1 MSSTEYFLTPK
12 PKQTIVCIDDMQSC
26 PPPPHASSPQ
36 LIESLAPQQDRVG
49 VISDAPPGFFLAA
62 PCNSSIATDR
72 RMQFKLLPKKSGYHF
87 RRDNHIRLQPRLQ
100 PKRKPIECAAGS
112 TTTKASK
119 HFDNTYRGWSARS
132 A

>member
-1 MSSTEYFLTPK
+1 MSSSTEYCLTPK
-12 PKQTIVCIDDMQSC
+12 RTIVCIDDMQSC

-49 VISDAPPGFFLAA
+49 VISDAPPGFSLAA

-87 RRDNHIRLQPRLQ
+87 RKDHIRLQPRLQ
-100 PKRKPIECAAGS
+100 PKRKPIERAAGS